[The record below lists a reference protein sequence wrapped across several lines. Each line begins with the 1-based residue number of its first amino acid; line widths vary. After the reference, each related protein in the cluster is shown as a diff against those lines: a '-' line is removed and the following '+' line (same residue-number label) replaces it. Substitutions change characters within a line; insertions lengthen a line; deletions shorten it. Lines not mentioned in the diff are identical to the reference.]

1 MPVTAMDLLCVAML
15 RLAGDTQAANL
26 PYSLPPKYLVRLGYS
41 LRRAHTIL
49 SPI

>member
-1 MPVTAMDLLCVAML
+1 MPVTAMDSLCVAML
-15 RLAGDTQAANL
+15 RLAGDTQAASL
-26 PYSLPPKYLVRLGYS
+26 PYSLRPKYLVRLGYS